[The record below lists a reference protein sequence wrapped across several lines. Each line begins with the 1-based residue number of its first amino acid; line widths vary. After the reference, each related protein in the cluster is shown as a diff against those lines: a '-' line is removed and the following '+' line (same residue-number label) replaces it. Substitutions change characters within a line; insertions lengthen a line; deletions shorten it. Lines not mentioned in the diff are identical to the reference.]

1 MKLSIVTL
9 FCFLVGFSFCQ
20 EEAEKNMKKLPSVV
34 LKDLKGKSVNTSEMG
49 FEGPVVISFW
59 ATWCGPCIKEL
70 EAINEVYEDWQTEY
84 NVDLIAVS
92 IDDSRNSKKV
102 KPKVLGLGW
111 DYTVLLDENSDLA
124 RAMNVVNP
132 PMLFV
137 INQRGEVV
145 YTHAGYSPGSED
157 ELEEKLEE
165 LTTE

>member
-1 MKLSIVTL
+1 
-9 FCFLVGFSFCQ
+9 
-20 EEAEKNMKKLPSVV
+20 MKKLAIVLCSIITVGLSGQTSVPDINV
-34 LKDLKGKSVNTSEMG
+34 KDMEGNNVSFKSAIDTNKLTIV
-49 FEGPVVISFW
+49 SFW

-70 EAINEVYEDWQTEY
+70 EAINEVYEVWQTEY

-111 DYTVLLDENSDLA
+111 EYTVLLDENSDLA

-137 INQRGEVV
+137 INQKGRVV

-157 ELEEKLEE
+157 ELEEKLGE

>member
-1 MKLSIVTL
+1 MK
-9 FCFLVGFSFCQ
+9 
-20 EEAEKNMKKLPSVV
+20 MKKLAIVLCSIITVGLSGQTSVPDINV
-34 LKDLKGKSVNTSEMG
+34 KDMEGNNVSFKSAIDTNKLTIV
-49 FEGPVVISFW
+49 SFW

-70 EAINEVYEDWQTEY
+70 EAINEVYEVWQTEY

-111 DYTVLLDENSDLA
+111 EYTVLLDENSDLA

-137 INQRGEVV
+137 INQKGRVV

-157 ELEEKLEE
+157 ELEEKLGE

>member
-1 MKLSIVTL
+1 MKLKKIAIVLCSIVTVGL
-9 FCFLVGFSFCQ
+9 FGQTSVPDIDVKDMEGNNVSFKS
-20 EEAEKNMKKLPSVV
+20 AIDTNKLTIV
-34 LKDLKGKSVNTSEMG
+34 
-49 FEGPVVISFW
+49 SFW

>member
-1 MKLSIVTL
+1 MKLKKIAIVLCSIVTVGL
-9 FCFLVGFSFCQ
+9 FGQTSVPDIDVKDMEGNSVSFKS
-20 EEAEKNMKKLPSVV
+20 AIDTNKLTIV
-34 LKDLKGKSVNTSEMG
+34 
-49 FEGPVVISFW
+49 SFW

-70 EAINEVYEDWQTEY
+70 EAINEVYEEWQTAF

>member
-1 MKLSIVTL
+1 MK
-9 FCFLVGFSFCQ
+9 
-20 EEAEKNMKKLPSVV
+20 MKKLAIVLCSFITVGLFGQTSVPDIDV
-34 LKDLKGKSVNTSEMG
+34 KDMEGNNVSFKSAIDTNKLTIV
-49 FEGPVVISFW
+49 SFW

-70 EAINEVYEDWQTEY
+70 EAINEVYEEWQTEY

-111 DYTVLLDENSDLA
+111 EYTVLLDENSDLA

-137 INQRGEVV
+137 INQKGKVV

-157 ELEEKLEE
+157 ELEEKLGE
-165 LTTE
+165 LKTE

>member
-1 MKLSIVTL
+1 MK
-9 FCFLVGFSFCQ
+9 
-20 EEAEKNMKKLPSVV
+20 MKKLAIVLCSIITVGLFGQTSVPDIDV
-34 LKDLKGKSVNTSEMG
+34 KDMEGNNVSFKSAIDTNKLTIV
-49 FEGPVVISFW
+49 SFW

-70 EAINEVYEDWQTEY
+70 EAINEVYEEWQTEY

-111 DYTVLLDENSDLA
+111 EYTVLLDENSDLA

-137 INQRGEVV
+137 INQKGKVV

-157 ELEEKLEE
+157 ELEEKLGE
-165 LTTE
+165 LKTE

>member
-1 MKLSIVTL
+1 MKLKKIAIVLCSIVSVGL
-9 FCFLVGFSFCQ
+9 FGQTSVPDIDVKDMEGNSVSFK
-20 EEAEKNMKKLPSVV
+20 AAIDTNKLTIV
-34 LKDLKGKSVNTSEMG
+34 
-49 FEGPVVISFW
+49 SFW

-70 EAINEVYEDWQTEY
+70 EAINEVYEEWQTEY

-111 DYTVLLDENSDLA
+111 EYKVLLDENSDLA

-137 INQRGEVV
+137 INQKGEVV

-165 LTTE
+165 LTSE

>member
-1 MKLSIVTL
+1 
-9 FCFLVGFSFCQ
+9 
-20 EEAEKNMKKLPSVV
+20 MKKLAIVLCSIITVGLFGQTSVPDIDV
-34 LKDLKGKSVNTSEMG
+34 KDMEGNNVSFKSAIDTNKLTIV
-49 FEGPVVISFW
+49 SFW

-70 EAINEVYEDWQTEY
+70 EAINEVYEEWQTEY

-111 DYTVLLDENSDLA
+111 EYTVLLDENSDLA

-137 INQRGEVV
+137 INQKGKVV

-157 ELEEKLEE
+157 ELEDKLGE

>member
-1 MKLSIVTL
+1 
-9 FCFLVGFSFCQ
+9 
-20 EEAEKNMKKLPSVV
+20 MKKLAIVLCSIITVGLFGQTSVPDIDV
-34 LKDLKGKSVNTSEMG
+34 KDMEGNNVSFKSAIDTNKLTIV
-49 FEGPVVISFW
+49 SFW

-70 EAINEVYEDWQTEY
+70 EAINEVYEEWQTEY

-111 DYTVLLDENSDLA
+111 EYTVLLDENSDLA

-137 INQRGEVV
+137 INQKGKVV

-157 ELEEKLEE
+157 ELEEKLGE

>member
-1 MKLSIVTL
+1 MKLKKIAIVLCSIVTVGL
-9 FCFLVGFSFCQ
+9 FGQTSVPDIDVKDMEGNSVSFKS
-20 EEAEKNMKKLPSVV
+20 AIDTNKLTIV
-34 LKDLKGKSVNTSEMG
+34 
-49 FEGPVVISFW
+49 SFW

-70 EAINEVYEDWQTEY
+70 EAINEVYEEWQTAF

-111 DYTVLLDENSDLA
+111 EYTVLLDENSDLA

-137 INQRGEVV
+137 INQKGKVV

-157 ELEEKLEE
+157 ELEEKLGE

>member
-1 MKLSIVTL
+1 MKLKKIAIVLCSIVTIGL
-9 FCFLVGFSFCQ
+9 FGQTSVPDIDVKDMEGNSVSFKS
-20 EEAEKNMKKLPSVV
+20 AIDTNKLTIV
-34 LKDLKGKSVNTSEMG
+34 
-49 FEGPVVISFW
+49 SFW

-70 EAINEVYEDWQTEY
+70 EAINEVYEEWQTKF

-111 DYTVLLDENSDLA
+111 EYKVLLDENSDLA

-137 INQRGEVV
+137 INQKGEVV

-165 LTTE
+165 LTSE

>member
-1 MKLSIVTL
+1 MK
-9 FCFLVGFSFCQ
+9 
-20 EEAEKNMKKLPSVV
+20 MKKLAIVLCSIITVGLFGQTSVPDIDV
-34 LKDLKGKSVNTSEMG
+34 KDMEGNNVSFKSAIDTNKLTIV
-49 FEGPVVISFW
+49 SFW

-70 EAINEVYEDWQTEY
+70 EAINEVYEEWQTEY

-111 DYTVLLDENSDLA
+111 EYTVLLDENSDLA

-137 INQRGEVV
+137 INQKGKVV

-157 ELEEKLEE
+157 ELEDKLGE

>member
-1 MKLSIVTL
+1 MKLKKIAIVLCSIVTFGL
-9 FCFLVGFSFCQ
+9 FGQTSVPDIDVKDMEGNSVSFK
-20 EEAEKNMKKLPSVV
+20 AAIDSNKLTIV
-34 LKDLKGKSVNTSEMG
+34 
-49 FEGPVVISFW
+49 SFW

-70 EAINEVYEDWQTEY
+70 EAINEVYEEWQTEY

-111 DYTVLLDENSDLA
+111 EYKVLLDENSDLA

-137 INQRGEVV
+137 INQKGEVV

-165 LTTE
+165 LTSE

>member
-1 MKLSIVTL
+1 MKLKKIAIVLCSIVTVGL
-9 FCFLVGFSFCQ
+9 FGQTNVPDIDVKDMEGNSVSFK
-20 EEAEKNMKKLPSVV
+20 AAIDSNKLTIV
-34 LKDLKGKSVNTSEMG
+34 
-49 FEGPVVISFW
+49 SFW

-70 EAINEVYEDWQTEY
+70 EAINEVYEEWQTEY

-111 DYTVLLDENSDLA
+111 EYKVLLDENSDLA

-137 INQRGEVV
+137 INQKGDVV

-165 LTTE
+165 LSSE

>member
-1 MKLSIVTL
+1 
-9 FCFLVGFSFCQ
+9 
-20 EEAEKNMKKLPSVV
+20 MKKLAIVLCSIITVGLFGQTSVPDIDV
-34 LKDLKGKSVNTSEMG
+34 KDMEGNNVSFKSAIDTNKLTIV
-49 FEGPVVISFW
+49 SFW

-70 EAINEVYEDWQTEY
+70 EAINEVYEEWQTEY

-111 DYTVLLDENSDLA
+111 EYTVLLDENSDLA

-132 PMLFV
+132 PMLCV
-137 INQRGEVV
+137 INQKGKVV

-157 ELEEKLEE
+157 ELDGKLGE

>member
-1 MKLSIVTL
+1 MK
-9 FCFLVGFSFCQ
+9 
-20 EEAEKNMKKLPSVV
+20 MKKFAIVLCSIITVGLSGQTSVPDINV
-34 LKDLKGKSVNTSEMG
+34 KDMEGNNVSFKSAIDTNKLTIV
-49 FEGPVVISFW
+49 SFW

-70 EAINEVYEDWQTEY
+70 EAINEVYEVWQTEY

-111 DYTVLLDENSDLA
+111 EYTVLLDENSDLA

-137 INQRGEVV
+137 INQKGRVV

-157 ELEEKLEE
+157 ELEEKLGE